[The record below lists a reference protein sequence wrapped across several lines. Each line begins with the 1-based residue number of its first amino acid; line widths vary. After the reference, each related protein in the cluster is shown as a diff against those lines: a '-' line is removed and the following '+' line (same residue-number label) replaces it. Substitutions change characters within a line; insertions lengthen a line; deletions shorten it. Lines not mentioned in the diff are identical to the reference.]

1 MCYFGVIFIMHI
13 TQFHHLRFCY
23 QKNHFIHIHRLT
35 GITYIPPISLLCVSD
50 LCSTTSHYFNLKL
63 RHMFRHYTNNP
74 FYIYY
79 TFISVIVIIIVSNNR
94 NRQNS
99 NKRHFITLRERL
111 IALKEKLKKERFA
124 DLVSKCIHYYFL
136 FQC

>member
-1 MCYFGVIFIMHI
+1 
-13 TQFHHLRFCY
+13 
-23 QKNHFIHIHRLT
+23 
-35 GITYIPPISLLCVSD
+35 
-50 LCSTTSHYFNLKL
+50 
-63 RHMFRHYTNNP
+63 MFRHYTNNP